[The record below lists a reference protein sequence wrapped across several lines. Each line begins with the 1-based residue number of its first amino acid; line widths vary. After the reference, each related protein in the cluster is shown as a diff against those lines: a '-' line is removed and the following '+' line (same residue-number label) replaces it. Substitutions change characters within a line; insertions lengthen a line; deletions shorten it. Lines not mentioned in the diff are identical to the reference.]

1 MAHNIHNVHHT
12 HSAYDITP
20 RLKPFKTLKRALW
33 LFQHFEE
40 VPADGLYCVDLL
52 NNTVE
57 ENTRKPFAIRKFEWS
72 SKDGDFQNSMFL
84 SCPVSPFNKQMPS
97 REDLRVIAET
107 RQRICLKDD
116 EKMEEN
122 FTSEINNI
130 SSKDKNAKVEK
141 IAVESEFS
149 YLDNSKSIA
158 GLSKSEIQDACPN
171 CEERYEFRAL
181 ENCASTLNSRLSS
194 RNRTSTRNVELNA
207 SDSLPSKLNFE
218 AENSRH
224 SFEETIPREAAPSE
238 ASDLKNVP
246 QACCDRS
253 LVETRLKSIFETFRD
268 KFITVLGEAVK
279 KRVFNLPRIKSNS
292 ISLGLQETSSSLTEK
307 EKSSLETK
315 EKGARVGIL
324 FSGGIDSMMIA
335 ALADR

>member
-1 MAHNIHNVHHT
+1 M
-12 HSAYDITP
+12 
-20 RLKPFKTLKRALW
+20 
-33 LFQHFEE
+33 
-40 VPADGLYCVDLL
+40 DLL
-52 NNTVE
+52 NNTRE

-84 SCPVSPFNKQMPS
+84 SCPVLPFNKQMPS

-107 RQRICLKDD
+107 RQRICLKDE
-116 EKMEEN
+116 EKLEEN

-130 SSKDKNAKVEK
+130 SSKDKNAK
-141 IAVESEFS
+141 VESEFS

-181 ENCASTLNSRLSS
+181 ENCTSTVNSRFSS
-194 RNRTSTRNVELNA
+194 PNRAPTRNVELNA
-207 SDSLPSKLNFE
+207 SDSLPFLASRSLSKLND

-224 SFEETIPREAAPSE
+224 SFEETIPREATPSE
-238 ASDLKNVP
+238 AGDCESMP
-246 QACCDRS
+246 QACCDRG
-253 LVETRLKSIFETFRD
+253 LVETRWNSTFEALRD
-268 KFITVLGEAVK
+268 KFVTVLGEAVR

-292 ISLGLQETSSSLTEK
+292 ISLGLQETSSSLSAK

-315 EKGARVGIL
+315 DKDARVGIL

>member
-1 MAHNIHNVHHT
+1 M
-12 HSAYDITP
+12 
-20 RLKPFKTLKRALW
+20 
-33 LFQHFEE
+33 
-40 VPADGLYCVDLL
+40 DLL
-52 NNTVE
+52 INASE
-57 ENTRKPFAIRKFEWS
+57 ENTTKPFAIRKFEWS

-84 SCPVSPFNKQMPS
+84 SCPVLPFNKQMPS

-107 RQRICLKDD
+107 RQRICLKDE
-116 EKMEEN
+116 EKLEEN

-149 YLDNSKSIA
+149 YLDSSKSIA

-181 ENCASTLNSRLSS
+181 ENCTSTVNSRFSS
-194 RNRTSTRNVELNA
+194 PKRAPTRNVELNA
-207 SDSLPSKLNFE
+207 SDSLPFLASRGLSKLND
-218 AENSRH
+218 AEKSRH
-224 SFEETIPREAAPSE
+224 SFEETIPREATPSE
-238 ASDLKNVP
+238 AGDCKSIP
-246 QACCDRS
+246 QACCDRG
-253 LVETRLKSIFETFRD
+253 LVETLWNSTFEALRD
-268 KFITVLGEAVK
+268 KFVTVLGEAVR

-292 ISLGLQETSSSLTEK
+292 VSLGLQEASSSLTAK

-315 EKGARVGIL
+315 DKDARVGIL

>member
-1 MAHNIHNVHHT
+1 M
-12 HSAYDITP
+12 
-20 RLKPFKTLKRALW
+20 
-33 LFQHFEE
+33 
-40 VPADGLYCVDLL
+40 DLL
-52 NNTVE
+52 NNTSE
-57 ENTRKPFAIRKFEWS
+57 ENTGKPFAIRKFEWS

-97 REDLRVIAET
+97 GEDLRVIAET

-116 EKMEEN
+116 EKLEES

-130 SSKDKNAKVEK
+130 SSKDNNAKVEK
-141 IAVESEFS
+141 LAVESEFS
-149 YLDNSKSIA
+149 YLEISKNIT
-158 GLSKSEIQDACPN
+158 GLSKSGSQDACPN
-171 CEERYEFRAL
+171 CEEQYEFRAL
-181 ENCASTLNSRLSS
+181 ENCASTLNLRLSS
-194 RNRTSTRNVELNA
+194 PNRTSTRNVELNA
-207 SDSLPSKLNFE
+207 SDSLPFPASRSLSKLIFE

-224 SFEETIPREAAPSE
+224 SFEETIPREATPSE
-238 ASDLKNVP
+238 ASDFKNVP

-253 LVETRLKSIFETFRD
+253 LVETRLKSTFETFRD

-292 ISLGLQETSSSLTEK
+292 ISLGLQETSSSLTAK

-315 EKGARVGIL
+315 DKGARVGIL

>member
-1 MAHNIHNVHHT
+1 M
-12 HSAYDITP
+12 
-20 RLKPFKTLKRALW
+20 
-33 LFQHFEE
+33 
-40 VPADGLYCVDLL
+40 DLL
-52 NNTVE
+52 NNTSE

-84 SCPVSPFNKQMPS
+84 SCPVLPFNKQMPS

-107 RQRICLKDD
+107 RQRIYLKDE
-116 EKMEEN
+116 EKLEEN

-141 IAVESEFS
+141 LAVESEFS
-149 YLDNSKSIA
+149 YLDISKNIT
-158 GLSKSEIQDACPN
+158 GLSKSGSQDACPN

-181 ENCASTLNSRLSS
+181 ENCARPSTLNSRLSS
-194 RNRTSTRNVELNA
+194 PNRTSTRNVELNA
-207 SDSLPSKLNFE
+207 SDSLPFLASRSLSKLND

-224 SFEETIPREAAPSE
+224 SFEETIPREATPSE
-238 ASDLKNVP
+238 AGDCESIP
-246 QACCDRS
+246 QACCDRG
-253 LVETRLKSIFETFRD
+253 LVETRWNSTFEALRD
-268 KFITVLGEAVK
+268 KFVTVLGEAVR

-292 ISLGLQETSSSLTEK
+292 ISLGLQETSSSLSAK
-307 EKSSLETK
+307 QKSSLETK
-315 EKGARVGIL
+315 DKDARVGIL

>member
-1 MAHNIHNVHHT
+1 M
-12 HSAYDITP
+12 
-20 RLKPFKTLKRALW
+20 
-33 LFQHFEE
+33 
-40 VPADGLYCVDLL
+40 DLL
-52 NNTVE
+52 NNTSE

-72 SKDGDFQNSMFL
+72 SKDGDLQNSMFL

-116 EKMEEN
+116 EKLEEN

-141 IAVESEFS
+141 IAVEGEFS
-149 YLDNSKSIA
+149 YLDISKSIT
-158 GLSKSEIQDACPN
+158 GLSKSESQDACPN
-171 CEERYEFRAL
+171 YEERYEFRAL

-194 RNRTSTRNVELNA
+194 PDRTPTRNVELNA
-207 SDSLPSKLNFE
+207 SDSLPFLASRSLSKFND
-218 AENSRH
+218 AKNSRH
-224 SFEETIPREAAPSE
+224 SFEETIPHEATPSE
-238 ASDLKNVP
+238 AGDCKSMP
-246 QACCDRS
+246 QACRDRG
-253 LVETRLKSIFETFRD
+253 LVETRWNSTFEALRD
-268 KFITVLGEAVK
+268 KFVTVLGESVR

-292 ISLGLQETSSSLTEK
+292 ISLGLQETSSSLTAK

-315 EKGARVGIL
+315 DKDARVGIL